1 MSVLLRVLLIVGA
14 VSMLVFMLN
23 KIRQARMKI
32 EYTVF
37 WVIFASI
44 LILMGVFPTLFYAI
58 SDFIGFQSPIS
69 MVYLVIIFVLIIKS
83 FFMTIHISQLE
94 NKIDNLVQQVAI
106 EKKKSEDLKEE
117 TAKIQRRE

>member
-1 MSVLLRVLLIVGA
+1 MSVLLRVLLIAGA
-14 VSMLVFMLN
+14 ILMLVFMLN

-37 WVIFASI
+37 WVAFSSI
-44 LILMGVFPTLFYAI
+44 LILMGMFPSLFYVI

-69 MVYLVIIFVLIIKS
+69 MVYLVVIFVLIIKS

-94 NKIDNLVQQVAI
+94 NKIDSLVQQVAI
-106 EKKKSEDLKEE
+106 EKKKNEDLK
-117 TAKIQRRE
+117 K